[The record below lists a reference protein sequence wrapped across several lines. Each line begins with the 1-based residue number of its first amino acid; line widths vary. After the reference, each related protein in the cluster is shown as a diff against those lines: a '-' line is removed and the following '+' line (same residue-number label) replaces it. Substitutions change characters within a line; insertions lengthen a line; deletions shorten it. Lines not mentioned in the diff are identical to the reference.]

1 MSAAHGHVAAP
12 LDVAAVRSEFPI
24 LGRPMRGRR
33 LAFLDSAASA
43 QKPRRVI
50 DAISDVYES
59 GYANIHRGVYELSE
73 RATARFEEVRETVR
87 RFLGAPSSRG
97 VVFVRNATEAINL
110 VAWSLGRIRVAS
122 GDEILITGLE
132 HHANIVPWQILC
144 ERTGARLR
152 VAPID
157 DDGALRPEAVAAQLG
172 ERTRIVAVTQVSN
185 ALGTLVPVREIVDLA
200 HAAGA
205 AVLVDGA
212 QGAPRLPVDVQDL
225 GCDFYCFSGH
235 KTYGPG
241 VGVLWGREELLDE
254 MPPFLGGGEMIERVT
269 FEKSTFRRAPHRF
282 EAGTPDIAGVIG
294 LGVALEWLME
304 LGMERVAAH
313 EDEILEYAIARLSE
327 VPGLRLVG
335 SPPIRCGVVSF
346 LLDGVHPHDVGTILD
361 REGVAVRAGHHCAQP
376 VMDRMGVPATVRASV
391 GVYTDREDIDQ
402 LVRALGV
409 CREIFA

>member
-1 MSAAHGHVAAP
+1 MNAAANREASP
-12 LDVAAVRSEFPI
+12 LDVKAVRAEFPV
-24 LGRPMRGRR
+24 LARPMRGRR

-50 DAISDVYES
+50 DTVSAVYE
-59 GYANIHRGVYELSE
+59 GEYANIHRGVYELSE
-73 RATARFEEVRETVR
+73 RATARFEAVRETVR
-87 RFLGAPSSRG
+87 RFLGAPSPRG

-110 VAWSLGRIRVAS
+110 VAHSFGRIRVAA
-122 GDEILITGLE
+122 GDEILISGLE
-132 HHANIVPWQILC
+132 HHANIVPWQLLC
-144 ERTGARLR
+144 ERSGARLV

-157 DDGALRPEAVAAQLG
+157 DDGGLRPEAVAERLG

-185 ALGTLVPVREIVDLA
+185 ALGTVVPVREIADLA
-200 HAAGA
+200 HRAGA

-212 QGAPRLPVDVQDL
+212 QAAPRLPVDVGEL

-294 LGVALEWLME
+294 LGAALEFLME
-304 LGMERVAAH
+304 LGMERIAAH
-313 EDEILEYAIARLSE
+313 EDEILHYALARLAE
-327 VPGLRLVG
+327 VPGVRLVG
-335 SPPIRCGVVSF
+335 SPPQRCGAVSF
-346 LLDGVHPHDVGTILD
+346 LMDGIHPHDVGTILD

-391 GVYTDREDIDQ
+391 GLYTDRDDVDQ
-402 LVRALGV
+402 LVHALGV
-409 CREIFA
+409 CREIFR